1 MFLTGAIERFGTGI
15 PEMYALAAESGLREP
30 HFEDNK
36 TFLVT
41 LWRPSARKVHDA
53 GQVTGQVQFFNNLT
67 EPERVVLVLSGE
79 MMREELMFKLDLK
92 HRDNFMEKYL
102 KPAMSNNWV
111 ERTVPNKPTS
121 SKQKYGLSKEGEAH
135 KKKLQNEHK
144 QN

>member
-15 PEMYALAAESGLREP
+15 PEMYALAAESGLRETR
-30 HFEDNK
+30 FEDNK

-102 KPAMSNNWV
+102 KPAISNNWL

-121 SKQKYGLSKEGEAH
+121 SKQKYRLSKEGEAH

>member
-15 PEMYALAAESGLREP
+15 PEMYSLAAESGLREP

-79 MMREELMFKLDLK
+79 MMRE
-92 HRDNFMEKYL
+92 
-102 KPAMSNNWV
+102 
-111 ERTVPNKPTS
+111 
-121 SKQKYGLSKEGEAH
+121 
-135 KKKLQNEHK
+135 
-144 QN
+144 

>member
-41 LWRPSARKVHDA
+41 LWRPSARKVHNA
-53 GQVTGQVQFFNNLT
+53 GQVQFFNNLT

-79 MMREELMFKLDLK
+79 MMRE
-92 HRDNFMEKYL
+92 
-102 KPAMSNNWV
+102 
-111 ERTVPNKPTS
+111 
-121 SKQKYGLSKEGEAH
+121 
-135 KKKLQNEHK
+135 
-144 QN
+144 